1 MTIDAGSTYL
11 LAFMFFFEGDKLSI
25 TILNAIKENNTEWNQ
40 KKKKKSLPLIGFG
53 NWLLLIYIF
62 FLSQNKAKILKVII
76 LRKTESHLK

>member
-1 MTIDAGSTYL
+1 MKS
-11 LAFMFFFEGDKLSI
+11 
-25 TILNAIKENNTEWNQ
+25 KE
-40 KKKKKSLPLIGFG
+40 KKKSLPLIGFG